1 MQTDAPG
8 SFPSTRWTS
17 SKRGHPG
24 TASIPTAM
32 VSKSRALS
40 IATLQG
46 PRNVVENAL
55 LDLVIRIPNS
65 REQAMEQ
72 PLARAQ
78 ALARSASRQAS
89 LVASSMAL
97 PPGFWGWLTVLPE
110 LVAVWKLQT
119 QMVSDIAA
127 VYGKSASMG
136 REQMIYCLF
145 KHVSAQLFRDVV
157 TRVGERVLVQ
167 KASSALLQ
175 SIVKKLGVQITQG
188 LVGKSASRF
197 LPVIGALGVGAY
209 AYYDTTQVA
218 KTAIALFSKEIVQGD
233 AAVGGLVDD
242 AVEQA
247 ASAPVKRPRVRKS

>member
-1 MQTDAPG
+1 
-8 SFPSTRWTS
+8 
-17 SKRGHPG
+17 
-24 TASIPTAM
+24 M

-46 PRNVVENAL
+46 PRNLVESAL

-65 REQAMEQ
+65 REHAVEQ

-89 LVASSMAL
+89 LVAGSMAL

-110 LVAVWKLQT
+110 LIAVWKLQT

-127 VYGKSASMG
+127 VYGKSAAMG
-136 REQMIYCLF
+136 REQMMYCLF

-167 KASSALLQ
+167 KASSAWVQ
-175 SIVKKLGVQITQG
+175 SMVKKLGLQITQG

-197 LPVIGALGVGAY
+197 LPIMGAVGVGAY

-218 KTAIALFSKEIVQGD
+218 KTAIELFSKEIVLED
-233 AAVGGLVDD
+233 GLVDEPVD
-242 AVEQA
+242 DLIDQEIDQ
-247 ASAPVKRPRVRKS
+247 PVKASGGKFKPKRV